1 MKHGYRASR
10 AICSCHPCFIRV
22 DPWLRN
28 ASRAAHA
35 NREPAMQK
43 NLSVIHGLVHGH
55 HRGLDV
61 AAKPDLAAA
70 APGQRQAKKDDPKKK
85 EEDAQKKDDAKKNG
99 DKESKPPPV
108 AEVKPDPKQGTRRR
122 SRPRNRALREP
133 RTYTLGGD
141 SHLEAVVTEPRPA
154 CRSSPSTVSRQPTTS
169 ASRLDTSSS

>member
-1 MKHGYRASR
+1 
-10 AICSCHPCFIRV
+10 
-22 DPWLRN
+22 
-28 ASRAAHA
+28 
-35 NREPAMQK
+35 MQK
-43 NLSVIHGLVHGH
+43 NPMIHGLVHGH

-85 EEDAQKKDDAKKNG
+85 EEDPQKKDDAKKNG

-108 AEVKPDPKQGTRRR
+108 AEVKPDPKQE
-122 SRPRNRALREP
+122 PKEKIEAKKPPLREP

-141 SHLEAVVTEPRPA
+141 SHLEAVVTDAAPA